1 MFVRISRD
9 DRGAIGLAELMV
21 ASVIAA
27 IVAGAMVTWAVTVT
41 KAASVNDVIL
51 STIDELRL
59 AKGQIIKEAR
69 FADELYP
76 PTVGDD
82 SFSLWT
88 DADGSGDALPV
99 GETVTYTIGA
109 DGVLMRTSDDPA
121 ESPRLIAH
129 GVIAAESAFVVSG
142 QSLDLTLSI
151 DLDVTDNLSSREI
164 QSSVT
169 ARG

>member
-1 MFVRISRD
+1 MIARISRE

-21 ASVIAA
+21 ASLIAM
-27 IVAGAMVTWAVTVT
+27 IVSGAMVTWAITVT
-41 KAASVNDVIL
+41 KAARVNDVIL

-59 AKGQIIKEAR
+59 AKGQLIREAR

-76 PTVGDD
+76 PPTGDD

-99 GETVTYTIGA
+99 GETVTFTIGA
-109 DGVLMRTSDDPA
+109 DGRLIRTTDDPA
-121 ESPRLIAH
+121 EPPRLIAQ
-129 GVIAAESAFVVSG
+129 GVVAAESAFVVSG
-142 QSLDLTLSI
+142 DSLDLTLSI
-151 DLDVTDNLSSREI
+151 DLDVTDNLASREI
-164 QSSVT
+164 HSAVT